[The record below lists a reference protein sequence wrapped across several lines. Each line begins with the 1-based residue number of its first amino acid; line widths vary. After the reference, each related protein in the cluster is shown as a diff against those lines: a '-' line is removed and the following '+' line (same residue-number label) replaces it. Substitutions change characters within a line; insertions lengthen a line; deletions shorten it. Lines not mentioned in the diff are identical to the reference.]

1 MRGTPNTLKVLHELG
16 FLNHIDDLSRDEP
29 FVTDV
34 NGKNFGVV
42 PYTLRNYD
50 IGLSEGENFSPDQ
63 FLSQLKLE
71 IDRIYAE
78 GKNKRR
84 MMSVSLHDR
93 IGGTPAIVEVMDQ
106 FITYAKTKKSVQF
119 MRKDDIAML
128 VLEENR
134 KN

>member
-1 MRGTPNTLKVLHELG
+1 
-16 FLNHIDDLSRDEP
+16 
-29 FVTDV
+29 
-34 NGKNFGVV
+34 
-42 PYTLRNYD
+42 
-50 IGLSEGENFSPDQ
+50 
-63 FLSQLKLE
+63 
-71 IDRIYAE
+71 YAE

-106 FITYAKTKKSVQF
+106 FIKYGNTKKNVQF

>member
-1 MRGTPNTLKVLHELG
+1 ME
-16 FLNHIDDLSRDEP
+16 
-29 FVTDV
+29 
-34 NGKNFGVV
+34 
-42 PYTLRNYD
+42 
-50 IGLSEGENFSPDQ
+50 Q

-71 IDRIYAE
+71 FDRLYAE

-106 FITYAKTKKSVQF
+106 FITYAKTKKNVQF
-119 MRKDDIAML
+119 MRKDDIAKL